1 MRLPALSKAKLKV
14 QRVNCPSNLG
24 QITVAYIT
32 YLGHFG
38 GGNAA
43 LPYYPT
49 GPDGQDTHWIQN
61 LAPLCPSE

>member
-1 MRLPALSKAKLKV
+1 MPLLALSNAKLKA

-38 GGNAA
+38 GGNVT

-49 GPDGQDTHWIQN
+49 GPDGHSPMLPVD
-61 LAPLCPSE
+61 

>member
-1 MRLPALSKAKLKV
+1 MPLLALSNAKLKA

-38 GGNAA
+38 GGNAT

-49 GPDGQDTHWIQN
+49 DPDGHSPMLPVD
-61 LAPLCPSE
+61 